1 MTLGIVVALSEEL
14 STLSSARL
22 ARGEVLS
29 IHPSVKVC
37 LSGAGHNNAC
47 SAAQTLINQGAT
59 KLISW
64 GCAAAL
70 DPQLKPGDLIIADQV
85 ITPNG
90 TIASPHAWI
99 NDIQALLPEQ
109 LAVSHAKLAS
119 HFGLISSSSD
129 KIRLN
134 AETSA
139 AALDMESAGV
149 ATTAQE
155 ANLAFIA
162 IRAIADPSAMSL
174 PNAISKA
181 LNPDGEVELSV
192 LLKHIIVHPLEIFAL
207 IKLGLHF
214 QAARKTLT
222 KVAGSITQFAT

>member
-1 MTLGIVVALSEEL
+1 MTLGIVVALPEEL
-14 STLSSARL
+14 STLSSVRL
-22 ARGEVLS
+22 ARGEVLA
-29 IHPSVKVC
+29 IHPSIKVC

-47 SAAQTLINQGAT
+47 KAAQTLINQGAT

-70 DPQLKPGDLIIADQV
+70 DPQLKPGDLIIANQV
-85 ITPNG
+85 ITQNG
-90 TIASPHAWI
+90 TIASPYPWI
-99 NDIQALLPEQ
+99 KDIEALVPKQLP
-109 LAVSHAKLAS
+109 VSYTQLAS
-119 HFGLISSSSD
+119 HFGLISSTSD
-129 KIRLN
+129 KARLY

-149 ATTAQE
+149 AATAKD
-155 ANLAFIA
+155 ANLPFIA

-181 LNPDGEVELSV
+181 LNPDGKVELSV
-192 LLKHIIVHPLEIFAL
+192 LLRHIIVHPLEIFAL

-222 KVAGSITQFAT
+222 KVAGSITQFAS